1 MQAMGLCHLAGV
13 AEDTKHCLQLTVLNL
28 TWCKEITDAGL
39 GHIAEYCKQ
48 LTTLELSGRIK
59 NHRRRA
65 ARSLATH
72 CPRLTTLV
80 KNKFIYTMV
89 MILIVFFYLK
99 KKKNKKCL
107 YVRSENS
114 SEGRQVRN
122 EELEKVSSLLMF
134 NLKRER
140 GWLVL
145 CSETDEG
152 RAFQKRARTRGG
164 SPHENVQDQFMR
176 ERERLTLDT
185 LLRFHEHG
193 IHTTSR
199 LDSILSLIKAV
210 PAGKTEFQWL
220 VQSANDMF
228 SAQNR
233 SLLKPNVKYGERA
246 LCFNFFVL
254 SCYRAIT
261 KPWLTRKVLH
271 EFILKGG
278 GDRKEPLSSSKKLSM
293 QSFEHLC
300 FLNQCGW
307 WIGPSKSGSDQF
319 SDFEFKRTVTTML
332 NFLKIDNSLD
342 LKKHGQMPMDVKTQI
357 EILLFNDDIEC
368 ARFRALMFILLIED
382 ESSRIARSK
391 HNAQVTSTQRSKMTM
406 IDRLR
411 LHMHYS
417 ARAEVPYLFRV
428 QFDMKTN
435 R

>member
-1 MQAMGLCHLAGV
+1 VPPRGCRG
-13 AEDTKHCLQLTVLNL
+13 
-28 TWCKEITDAGL
+28 
-39 GHIAEYCKQ
+39 GHEALFAVDRAQ
-48 LTTLELSGRIK
+48 FDLVQG

-65 ARSLATH
+65 GTYRGVLQAVDHPGIEWAHKKSPTPGCAK
-72 CPRLTTLV
+72 PRDALPALDHAS
-80 KNKFIYTMV
+80 KKQIY
-89 MILIVFFYLK
+89 IHDGDDGDDSNCFFLFK